1 MKIIKRLRSLPGDSL
16 GVIRRT
22 PPLVF
27 AMAVLS
33 LGGFIGAS
41 TVLVRGF
48 RMVENSITV
57 TGASTESFESDIAKW
72 SVQVRARGGTQ
83 IDSFNKHKESMKK
96 TINFLKANGIE
107 DGIKQE
113 VYLGPASIK
122 EYETKHPKTNEI
134 IRSEWITYQS
144 IEIQSNDVHR
154 IQKTHS
160 KITELLGDGVLV
172 RPSSPEFT
180 YSKLAD
186 KRVDMLAKA
195 AKDARIRAEAIA
207 LQAGSEVGGL
217 KKVNTGVFQITVPN
231 STRVSSWGSY
241 DTTTIKKDITAV
253 MGVTF
258 AVK

>member
-1 MKIIKRLRSLPGDSL
+1 MKIIKKLSSLPGDSL
-16 GVIRRT
+16 SVIRRT

-33 LGGFIGAS
+33 FGGFIGAS

-72 SVQVRARGGTQ
+72 SVQVRASGQTQ
-83 IDSFNKHKESMKK
+83 IDSFNNHKESINK
-96 TINFLKANGIE
+96 TLSFLKDNGIE
-107 DGIKQE
+107 DGIE
-113 VYLGPASIK
+113 HLVYLGPASIN

-134 IRSEWITYQS
+134 IRTEWITYQS

-160 KITELLGDGVLV
+160 KITELLGEGVIV
-172 RPSSPEFT
+172 RPSSPEYT

-195 AKDARIRAEAIA
+195 AKDARLRADAIA
-207 LQAGSEVGGL
+207 LETGSEVGGL
-217 KKVNTGVFQITVPN
+217 KKVDTGVFQITVPN
-231 STRVSSWGSY
+231 STKVSSWGSY

>member
-1 MKIIKRLRSLPGDSL
+1 MKIIKRLRSLPSDSL
-16 GVIRRT
+16 NVIRRT

-72 SVQVRARGGTQ
+72 SVQVKASGKTQ
-83 IDSFNKHKESMKK
+83 IDSFKKHKQSIK
-96 TINFLKANGIE
+96 TTMDFLKDNGIE
-107 DGIKQE
+107 DGIKHE
-113 VYLGPASIK
+113 VYLGPASIR
-122 EYETKHPKTNEI
+122 EYETKNPKTNEI
-134 IRSEWITYQS
+134 IRTEWITYQS
-144 IEIQSNDVHR
+144 IEIQSSDVYR

-160 KITELLGDGVLV
+160 QITELLGKGVRV
-172 RPSSPEFT
+172 SPNAPKFT
-180 YSKLAD
+180 YSKLSD

-195 AKDARIRAEAIA
+195 AKDARMRAEAIA
-207 LQAGSEVGGL
+207 FEAGSEVGGL

>member
-1 MKIIKRLRSLPGDSL
+1 MKIIKNLKSLPGDSL
-16 GVIRRT
+16 RLIRRT

-33 LGGFIGAS
+33 LGGLIGAS
-41 TVLVRGF
+41 NVLVRGF
-48 RMVENSITV
+48 RMVENTITV

-72 SVQVRARGGTQ
+72 SVQVVASGNTQ
-83 IDSFNKHKESMKK
+83 IDSFNKHKQSMK
-96 TINFLKANGIE
+96 TTLDFLKTNGIV

-113 VYLGPASIK
+113 VYLGPASINK
-122 EYETKHPKTNEI
+122 NTTKNPKTNEV
-134 IRSEWITYQS
+134 IRTEWITYQN
-144 IEIQSNDVHR
+144 IEIQSNDVYR
-154 IQKTHS
+154 IQEANS
-160 KITELLGDGVLV
+160 NITELLGKGIMV

-180 YSKLAD
+180 YSKLAE

-195 AKDARIRAEAIA
+195 AKDARVRAEAIA
-207 LQAGSEVGGL
+207 FQAGSQIGGL

-231 STRVSSWGSY
+231 STQVSNWGSY

>member
-1 MKIIKRLRSLPGDSL
+1 MKIIKNLRSLPIDSL
-16 GVIRRT
+16 KVIRRT

-48 RMVENSITV
+48 RIVENSITV

-72 SVQVRARGGTQ
+72 SVQVKTYGKSQ
-83 IDSFNKHKESMKK
+83 IDSFNKHKQSMN
-96 TINFLKANGIE
+96 TTMDFLKANGIQ
-107 DGIKQE
+107 DGVGQG
-113 VYLGPASIK
+113 VYLGPASINERK
-122 EYETKHPKTNEI
+122 TRNPKTNEI
-134 IRSEWITYQS
+134 IKTEWITFQD
-144 IEIQSNDVHR
+144 IIINSNDVYR

-160 KITELLGDGVLV
+160 KITELLGKGVRV
-172 RPSSPEFT
+172 RPSAPKFT

-207 LQAGSEVGGL
+207 FEAGSQVGGL

-241 DTTTIKKDITAV
+241 DTSTIKKDITAV